1 MYSSVNFPKTH
12 DLMSGLRSIHSS
24 SSQGTQT
31 PSNQQRSESTLAD
44 SDADRDLLNVDGLT
58 LDYATIDGRVRVL
71 EKVSLQ
77 MRKGEI
83 LGVVGESGSGKT
95 TLGLAIIGLL
105 DSPPAEIMNGSI
117 TFEGKNLLKLS
128 PAELSQ
134 FRGPGIGMVFQ
145 EALAALNPVY
155 RTDVQLR
162 ESIKVLER
170 ANGMNLS
177 AEGED
182 KLMIDTLNDLRL
194 DKPEWVVKKYPHELS
209 GGMRQRVSIA
219 MAIVEKPKLLILDE
233 VTTGLDVY
241 VQNRILNILKDL
253 NRRTGT
259 AMMFITH
266 DLMVASQI
274 CDRLYVMYAGRVM
287 EEGGTERILNA
298 PAHPYTQKLFAAI
311 PHGFVDSPPLP
322 APVGEAPDLRNL
334 PTGCKFHPR
343 CPFVMEK
350 CKEKEPAFFETD
362 DDRSVLCWLLEKK

>member
-1 MYSSVNFPKTH
+1 MGLPQSS
-12 DLMSGLRSIHSS
+12 
-24 SSQGTQT
+24 
-31 PSNQQRSESTLAD
+31 EA
-44 SDADRDLLNVDGLT
+44 ADRDLLKVNDLT
-58 LDYATIDGRVRVL
+58 LDYATIDQRVRVL
-71 EKVSLQ
+71 QNVSLHVK
-77 MRKGEI
+77 KGEI

-95 TLGLAIIGLL
+95 TLGLSIIRLL
-105 DSPPAEIMNGSI
+105 DSPPADIISGSI
-117 TFEGKNLLKLS
+117 TFEEKDLLKLN

-145 EALAALNPVY
+145 ESLAALNPVY
-155 RTDVQLR
+155 RTDSQLK
-162 ESIKVLER
+162 ESIEVLR
-170 ANGMNLS
+170 RVQKMTLS
-177 AEGED
+177 SKDESKMMVE
-182 KLMIDTLNDLRL
+182 ILNDLRL
-194 DKPEWVVKKYPHELS
+194 DKPEWVLKKYPHELS

>member
-1 MYSSVNFPKTH
+1 MESPEV
-12 DLMSGLRSIHSS
+12 
-24 SSQGTQT
+24 
-31 PSNQQRSESTLAD
+31 PSRNLLA
-44 SDADRDLLNVDGLT
+44 VDGLSM
-58 LDYATIDGRVRVL
+58 DYATVDGRVRVL
-71 EKVSLQ
+71 ENVSLHIE
-77 MRKGEI
+77 KGEI
-83 LGVVGESGSGKT
+83 VGIVGESGSGKT

-105 DSPPAEIMNGSI
+105 DTPPAEIINGSI
-117 TFEGKNLLKLS
+117 AFEGNDMRALN
-128 PAELSQ
+128 PVELSRY
-134 FRGPGIGMVFQ
+134 RGTGIGMVFQ
-145 EALAALNPVY
+145 ESLAALNPVY
-155 RTDVQLR
+155 RTDTQLK
-162 ESIKVLER
+162 ESIEILQRTLKL
-170 ANGMNLS
+170 NLS
-177 AEGED
+177 AKDETKMMVE
-182 KLMIDTLNDLRL
+182 ILNDLRL
-194 DKPEWVVKKYPHELS
+194 DKPEWVLKKYPHELS

-287 EEGGTERILNA
+287 EEGSTERILNA

-322 APVGEAPDLRNL
+322 APVGEAPDLRRL

-343 CPFVMEK
+343 CPLVMEK
-350 CKEKEPAFFETD
+350 CKENEPPFFETD
-362 DDRSVLCWLLEKK
+362 DNRSVLCWLLEKK